1 MTDREIL
8 DNMLNNLNSDGMRDL
23 IFLFEG
29 LDRME
34 KYNINTTPE
43 RLEKLKQ
50 KDLEEE
56 AKYQEELIQQKAKQD
71 KKETERQRILTNNK
85 KFLDLVDSIN
95 PGRYAMSMDEMQAL
109 YASKYHDTFRLIYNS
124 FKAGFLKGQKAER
137 ARCRRNSTKS

>member
-1 MTDREIL
+1 MIWLIL
-8 DNMLNNLNSDGMRDL
+8 FSVFWLIGIPLLNLYFAL
-23 IFLFEG
+23 
-29 LDRME
+29 
-34 KYNINTTPE
+34 
-43 RLEKLKQ
+43 
-50 KDLEEE
+50 EE